1 MSYLAHDEE
10 MRLRAEGVSEMES
23 KVRRLKGEDDK
34 PKVRKQKDERYDG
47 ETCFGSLLNIDLK
60 VCKKCK
66 KRKACEA
73 VLVESE
79 GAQDDEV
86 EDQPVQDQLPT
97 MAVKQDTIK
106 VGKTDLH
113 VTYRDT
119 TFFLLGLLC
128 GVVL

>member
-1 MSYLAHDEE
+1 MPNLAHNEE
-10 MRLRAEGVSEMES
+10 MRLRDEGVSEMEPR
-23 KVRRLKGEDDK
+23 VRRLKGEDDE
-34 PKVRKQKDERYDG
+34 PKARKQKDDRYDG
-47 ETCFGSLLNIDLK
+47 EECFGNLLNIDLK

-73 VLVESE
+73 ELLERE
-79 GAQDDEV
+79 QDDEV
-86 EDQPVQDQLPT
+86 EDQPVQDRLPT

-106 VGKTDLH
+106 IGKTDLH
-113 VTYRDT
+113 ITYRDT